1 MGGGVMGG
9 GRGGGGSWRR
19 EPPRPRAKAS
29 VCHAGK
35 LQGPGRGWTGTRG
48 SLIPAPLCHPGGF
61 LPTSPGALKVRGHQS
76 AAQSATKGPS
86 RMWAPRGTKPWPHPP
101 PHSGRAT
108 LEGQSPLPT
117 FRLGITGK
125 WLPRPAPWPGPP
137 SSPAG
142 PARQASPPP
151 LWPGSPEAWGWSSAI
166 PYAPSRSSR
175 LGTPRPPLPW
185 QVPPR
190 VPGGLPSPRC
200 PVWPGSGLRAQ
211 AVPGEGNAQFG
222 VSQSQVQVP
231 AAWSWE
237 GPFASPRLRSSRV
250 EWGPCRV
257 GMKET
262 VPSTQ

>member
-1 MGGGVMGG
+1 MTVPWPSPDEQAGQRPGGEPGRREARDRQLGSPGKQAGRPGRHPGRPRAQSTHRQEPGATGRSGGAGGHASGVRSPGGCGQSSREVLCLHKAAWEAGDGGRGWGGVMGG

-19 EPPRPRAKAS
+19 EPRWPPAEAS

-86 RMWAPRGTKPWPHPP
+86 RMWAPWGTKPWPHPP

-117 FRLGITGK
+117 FRLGNTGK

-142 PARQASPPP
+142 PARQASPPRC
-151 LWPGSPEAWGWSSAI
+151 GRA
-166 PYAPSRSSR
+166 AP
-175 LGTPRPPLPW
+175 
-185 QVPPR
+185 
-190 VPGGLPSPRC
+190 
-200 PVWPGSGLRAQ
+200 
-211 AVPGEGNAQFG
+211 
-222 VSQSQVQVP
+222 
-231 AAWSWE
+231 
-237 GPFASPRLRSSRV
+237 
-250 EWGPCRV
+250 
-257 GMKET
+257 
-262 VPSTQ
+262 